1 LKWQGK
7 SKQRLIVVK
16 DDQESYLTNGLKRY
30 ASEMDDENTCFDSEA
45 SEDELVEH
53 VVVEI
58 IDQDENNTSCQNE
71 DHNQVDLNK
80 IMTMIS
86 EIKETHEKEMQNA
99 IAQVAKS
106 EAANKALVEGQSKM
120 AAEIRKLKSTVE
132 ELENENKC
140 IKMVLDIKQDEWQK
154 VQTKKASSLKNNKQK
169 FKISV
174 QNSYTGLEIE
184 DSQFTSFPEIVEIDE
199 QTKRPSRKCENYT
212 SNHKVNHSKISPGNA
227 ATKPQ
232 DPAKTNEKV
241 TLVIGDSM
249 VKNINS
255 KKIERA
261 TGHRSVCHSYSGARV
276 KQIEEK
282 IKNDGDGQYDSV
294 ILHVGT
300 NDLAHGDANK
310 VAKDMDDLINEV
322 KTHTKKIAVSNVI
335 MRYDGRVHFNKI
347 EQY

>member
-1 LKWQGK
+1 MFIHSRRRIILEGYDDLQELSKSDFNLSGKWLSSGGESKEFIHHDFVLKWQGK

-169 FKISV
+169 F
-174 QNSYTGLEIE
+174 
-184 DSQFTSFPEIVEIDE
+184 
-199 QTKRPSRKCENYT
+199 
-212 SNHKVNHSKISPGNA
+212 
-227 ATKPQ
+227 
-232 DPAKTNEKV
+232 
-241 TLVIGDSM
+241 
-249 VKNINS
+249 
-255 KKIERA
+255 
-261 TGHRSVCHSYSGARV
+261 
-276 KQIEEK
+276 
-282 IKNDGDGQYDSV
+282 
-294 ILHVGT
+294 
-300 NDLAHGDANK
+300 
-310 VAKDMDDLINEV
+310 
-322 KTHTKKIAVSNVI
+322 
-335 MRYDGRVHFNKI
+335 
-347 EQY
+347 